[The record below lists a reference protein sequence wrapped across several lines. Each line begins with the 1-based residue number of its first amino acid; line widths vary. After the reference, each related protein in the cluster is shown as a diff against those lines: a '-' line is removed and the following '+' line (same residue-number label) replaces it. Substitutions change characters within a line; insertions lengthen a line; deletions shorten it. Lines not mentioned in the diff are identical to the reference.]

1 MKRIG
6 FIGLG
11 IMGKPMA
18 RNLLRAGYPLV
29 VHNRS
34 REPVKELVSEGAEE
48 AFSPKEVAQR
58 SDVVITMLPD
68 SPDVEK
74 VILGENGVIEGVRE
88 GMTVIDMST
97 ISPVVTRRIAEKL
110 REKGVEMLD
119 APVSGGEEGAINA
132 TLSIMVGGK
141 KEVFEKHRD
150 IFETLGRNVVHV
162 GENGAGQIAK
172 ACNQI
177 IVAGT
182 LEIVSEALMLAS
194 KAGVDPEKVVK
205 AITGGAADCW
215 ALRARAPKMLK
226 HDFKPGFKSSYHLKD
241 LRIAVSTASEYG
253 AVLPVTH
260 MLHEMFKSMVQKKR
274 GDYDHSGIAT
284 IIEDLSG
291 HKIS

>member
-1 MKRIG
+1 
-6 FIGLG
+6 
-11 IMGKPMA
+11 
-18 RNLLRAGYPLV
+18 
-29 VHNRS
+29 
-34 REPVKELVSEGAEE
+34 
-48 AFSPKEVAQR
+48 
-58 SDVVITMLPD
+58 
-68 SPDVEK
+68 
-74 VILGENGVIEGVRE
+74 
-88 GMTVIDMST
+88 
-97 ISPVVTRRIAEKL
+97 VVTRRIAERL

-132 TLSIMVGGK
+132 TLSIMVGGR
-141 KEVFEKHRD
+141 KEVFEKHKD

-162 GENGAGQIAK
+162 GDNGAGQIAK

-194 KAGVDPEKVVK
+194 MAGVDPERVVK

-226 HDFKPGFKSSYHLKD
+226 HDFKPGFKSSYHFKD
-241 LRIAVSTASEYG
+241 LKIAVSTASEYG
-253 AVLPVTH
+253 AVLPVTQ

-284 IIEDLSG
+284 IIEDLSN